1 MLEIYAMN
9 EIEKEQLRTMLEDA
23 VVSGVVKSILLV
35 LETIVEDDYE
45 QGRVGEET
53 EAMERVLNKMR
64 EKVGI

>member
-1 MLEIYAMN
+1 MN